1 MNSKKA
7 VMITG
12 KLVQDHEYIY
22 PYYRLKEAGFDLD
35 VATVD
40 GLETLGQLGAK
51 VLTTKRV
58 HDLNVAD
65 YRVLILPGGAK
76 CMEYLRQDS
85 GTIQFI
91 KNFHDA
97 GGVVG
102 SICHAA
108 QLLISARVV
117 KDRRIS
123 GYYSLKDDIQN
134 AGAFYTDEPA
144 VIDRNIVTTAHYKD
158 LGAWMAAILSLDE
171 QLSL

>member
-7 VMITG
+7 VIITG

-40 GLETLGQLGAK
+40 GLETHGQLGAK

-58 HDLNVAD
+58 GDLKVAD

-85 GTIQFI
+85 VTIQFI
-91 KNFHDA
+91 KYFHDA

-123 GYYSLKDDIQN
+123 GYYSLRDDIQN
-134 AGAFYTDEPA
+134 AGAVYIDEPA
-144 VIDRNIVTTAHYKD
+144 VVDRNIVTTAHYKD
-158 LGAWMAAILSLDE
+158 LGAWMAAILCLDE
-171 QLSL
+171 RVNA